1 MGQFEAL
8 VGVNFWTALFVLLNT
23 LAIFFVAKKYL
34 TGPVMK
40 IIAQRQKEIDDAY
53 GEAEA
58 ARTDA
63 QALEAEY
70 RQRLT
75 QAKSEAGEIIKAAGV
90 TAATQAEQLV
100 DEAQKEVASIKR
112 RAEEDIEA
120 QRRMAAGQLKS
131 DISALALALAGK
143 VMEKELDDGT
153 QKELID
159 SFIDNMGDLSL
170 PRPRGSTPPPCTSSP
185 GRKTRWRR
193 SGRVSLWPARP
204 WETRR
209 SMSSSCKTPPC
220 PRPSGWSCW
229 TRPFG
234 TPCPATC

>member
-75 QAKSEAGEIIKAAGV
+75 QAKSEATEIIKAAGV
-90 TAATQAEQLV
+90 TAAAQAEQLV

-159 SFIDNMGDLSL
+159 SFIDNMGDLS
-170 PRPRGSTPPPCTSSP
+170 
-185 GRKTRWRR
+185 
-193 SGRVSLWPARP
+193 
-204 WETRR
+204 
-209 SMSSSCKTPPC
+209 
-220 PRPSGWSCW
+220 
-229 TRPFG
+229 
-234 TPCPATC
+234 

>member
-90 TAATQAEQLV
+90 TAAAQAEQLV

-153 QKELID
+153 QKDLID
-159 SFIDNMGDLSL
+159 SFIDNMGDLS
-170 PRPRGSTPPPCTSSP
+170 
-185 GRKTRWRR
+185 
-193 SGRVSLWPARP
+193 
-204 WETRR
+204 
-209 SMSSSCKTPPC
+209 
-220 PRPSGWSCW
+220 
-229 TRPFG
+229 
-234 TPCPATC
+234 

>member
-34 TGPVMK
+34 TEPVMK
-40 IIAQRQKEIDDAY
+40 IIAQRQKEIDDTY

-75 QAKSEAGEIIKAAGV
+75 QAKSEANEIIKAAGV
-90 TAATQAEQLV
+90 TAAAQAEQLV

-120 QRRMAAGQLKS
+120 QRRMAAGQLKN
-131 DISALALALAGK
+131 DISSLALALAGK
-143 VMEKELDDGT
+143 VMEKELDDSA

-159 SFIDNMGDLSL
+159 SFIDNMGDLS
-170 PRPRGSTPPPCTSSP
+170 
-185 GRKTRWRR
+185 
-193 SGRVSLWPARP
+193 
-204 WETRR
+204 
-209 SMSSSCKTPPC
+209 
-220 PRPSGWSCW
+220 
-229 TRPFG
+229 
-234 TPCPATC
+234 

>member
-75 QAKSEAGEIIKAAGV
+75 QAKSEATEIIKAAGV
-90 TAATQAEQLV
+90 TAAAQAEQLV

-120 QRRMAAGQLKS
+120 QRRMAAGQLKN
-131 DISALALALAGK
+131 DISSLALALAGK

-153 QKELID
+153 QKDLID
-159 SFIDNMGDLSL
+159 SFIDNMGDLS
-170 PRPRGSTPPPCTSSP
+170 
-185 GRKTRWRR
+185 
-193 SGRVSLWPARP
+193 
-204 WETRR
+204 
-209 SMSSSCKTPPC
+209 
-220 PRPSGWSCW
+220 
-229 TRPFG
+229 
-234 TPCPATC
+234 